1 MFIESL
7 ESRRLLSSSP
17 LTSTTPPTDHTRAA
31 IHFPTRAAKTLTRNI
46 TGSYSGFYN
55 LANKPFAGS
64 GDMVITAQT
73 TKLFTGA
80 LTIDDGPAVG
90 FTAHLTNFKPSGSQ
104 GAGYY
109 FTFAYK
115 TGTTKLQCKGAFQL
129 GANGFHV
136 QFTGKLN
143 GTKVP
148 KPHGEFTFTP
158 DDPSTFLR

>member
-1 MFIESL
+1 MFIEPL
-7 ESRRLLSSSP
+7 ESRRLLSASP
-17 LTSTTPPTDHTRAA
+17 LSTSPTPPDTRAA
-31 IHFPTRAAKTLTRNI
+31 LHFPTRAPKTLTGNI
-46 TGSYSGFYN
+46 IDSYSGFYN

-80 LTIDDGPAVG
+80 LSIDDGPTVG
-90 FTAHLTNFKPSGSQ
+90 FTAKLSTFKPSGSQ

-115 TGTTKLQCKGAFQL
+115 SGTTKLQCKGAFQN

-143 GTKVP
+143 NAKVL
-148 KPHGEFTFTP
+148 KPHGEFTFNP

>member
-7 ESRRLLSSSP
+7 ESRRLLSASP
-17 LTSTTPPTDHTRAA
+17 FTSTAAPPADFAA
-31 IHFPTRAAKTLTRNI
+31 LHFPTRAAKQLAGNI
-46 TGSYSGFYN
+46 VGSYSGFYRLGN
-55 LANKPFAGS
+55 TTFAGS
-64 GDMVITAQT
+64 GDMTITAQT

-90 FTAHLTNFKPSGSQ
+90 FTAKLTTFKNNGSQ

-129 GANGFHV
+129 DANGFHV

-143 GTKVP
+143 GNKVP
-148 KPHGEFTFTP
+148 KPHGEFVFTP